1 MTIIESLEL
10 GALFALSI
18 LARLQAPNKSTS
30 SIACCANNQTIAKK
44 QKINYHRPLCS
55 KCNQHLV
62 LSILLST
69 PPPPRLPFGLSFSPV
84 HCHFFTISACSP
96 SLSFPL
102 SLSPAVP
109 NSLLNP
115 PSRSLSLTLSPHC
128 VIGECGFYDYIIA
141 TCLSPLVIPH
151 ISAVLRSGIGLTK
164 AWRTMEGRV
173 CQRCDLHTTARARL
187 SQAYAEQPRG
197 LHWIARMNG
206 SLPLLL

>member
-102 SLSPAVP
+102 SRSAQLSSQP
-109 NSLLNP
+109 
-115 PSRSLSLTLSPHC
+115 SLSLSLSHPLSTLRNWGMRILRLYHCYMLKPIGYSAHLGCLAEWNRTNESLANDGRSSVPAVRPPHHC
-128 VIGECGFYDYIIA
+128 ESEAKSG
-141 TCLSPLVIPH
+141 
-151 ISAVLRSGIGLTK
+151 LR
-164 AWRTMEGRV
+164 
-173 CQRCDLHTTARARL
+173 
-187 SQAYAEQPRG
+187 
-197 LHWIARMNG
+197 
-206 SLPLLL
+206 